1 MVKLPCK
8 TDENTSRWPSMFR
21 WLQWLQWLQWLHDIV
36 PLPSPS
42 QASLGSHWRLA
53 AKDVPML
60 WPAGGTDDGA
70 TQRIDGWKGW
80 KGCLPIR
87 FWCMSFLIFC
97 VSKGKIL
104 APDWEKESEDLGFK
118 FGFGPGVYQ
127 GHVFFSHI
135 DYIHPCLLIWW
146 MTWCLISRVSVEF
159 KDASGEACEWSTLR
173 SSSTASTVIAV
184 GTCSSWIVSI
194 HARQKE
200 YRIWGCFKY

>member
-1 MVKLPCK
+1 MKILQDDLQCSDDSNDFNDFNDSMTSSHCHRHRRLPLEA
-8 TDENTSRWPSMFR
+8 TD
-21 WLQWLQWLQWLHDIV
+21 
-36 PLPSPS
+36 
-42 QASLGSHWRLA
+42 ASLRKMCQCFGLQVERTTEPHNGLMDE
-53 AKDVPML
+53 KDERVVYQFVFD
-60 WPAGGTDDGA
+60 A
-70 TQRIDGWKGW
+70 
-80 KGCLPIR
+80 CL
-87 FWCMSFLIFC
+87 FWSFVFR
-97 VSKGKIL
+97 KGKNL